1 MIINIFM
8 IIIKYERRAETFIL
22 NKLVP
27 INIFMIIIIFFE
39 FFGQGSLM
47 RVWTFRL
54 PGERRLEK
62 YLAFR

>member
-39 FFGQGSLM
+39 LFGQGGLM